1 MRELRPPLLLLCLS
15 IVMMSAPASAQ
26 NGILILA
33 PNDFVDELQ
42 PLLRFKL
49 ASGRPTWLVSLEALY
64 QVYSGADTPEQI
76 KRCIADYEHNHGVR
90 YVLLVGD
97 ADRFPVRFHYWGLP
111 GQLNYAAS
119 DLYYAD
125 LYGEG
130 GAFDDWDD
138 NNNGRYGE
146 VLFAPEGNINHDRIN
161 YWPDVAVGRI
171 AASTGDELAAYVATV
186 IAYETGT
193 TPNDT
198 WFRKA
203 YLYTGSANQ
212 SDPADPPVNNN
223 YKDTIAGLLAN
234 KGVTSTKRYWNVPL
248 QQPPP
253 NMPQQAIMDI
263 NSGAGFVNYI
273 GHGDWNGWS
282 CIGLW
287 AWELNALLNTGTW
300 PIMFAAAC
308 NTGEFVY
315 MAPYGPYI
323 DVNGVEHR
331 GTTNGEVITGAIPM
345 PAPLQDDADHGT
357 WFGGTF
363 YAYDRGCLGEF
374 LLSSYGAP
382 PGSSGAIAYLGERSG
397 GQALANDL
405 DQFFFE
411 AYDWGGKEVLGDM
424 WRFMMEQ
431 YYNVWDI
438 GASSTWS
445 HPPSGWWWG
454 HVFTEPQKM
463 IFFGD
468 PSVIVGGAYRNA
480 VCGMVYDGSG
490 GPLASGTRYRA
501 TCDITIPAFTKLT
514 VNPGASLLFA
524 GTNRVSA
531 LDSGSANGLVVN
543 GSSQSP
549 AYLMSSHQ
557 WGWAGQAVRG
567 IRVNGQMRV
576 RNGGAVRF
584 N

>member
-1 MRELRPPLLLLCLS
+1 MRKLCVPVLFIMLL
-15 IVMMSAPASAQ
+15 VAAPTFAQ

-64 QVYSGADTPEQI
+64 QVYTGVDAPEQI
-76 KRCIADYEHNHGVR
+76 KRCIADHEHNHGVR

-97 ADRFPVRFHYWGLP
+97 ADRFPVRYQYWGLT

-125 LYGEG
+125 LYGAG
-130 GAFDDWDD
+130 GAFDDWDAD
-138 NNNGRYGE
+138 NNGRYGE
-146 VLFAPEGNINHDRIN
+146 VLFAPEGNINHDGID

-171 AASTGDELAAYVATV
+171 AASTGDEVATYVATV
-186 IAYETGT
+186 IAYETET
-193 TPNDT
+193 TPHSS
-198 WFRKA
+198 WFTKA
-203 YLYTGSANQ
+203 YLYTGAANQ
-212 SDPADPPVNNN
+212 DSPSDPPMANDR
-223 YKDTIAGLLAN
+223 KDLIAGLLAN

-253 NMPQQAIMDI
+253 NMPQQAITDI

-273 GHGDWNGWS
+273 GHGDWNAWS
-282 CIGLW
+282 CLGLG
-287 AWELNALLNTGTW
+287 AGDLHALRNTGTW

-323 DVNGVEHR
+323 DVNGIEHP
-331 GTTNGEVITGAIPM
+331 GTENGEVFTGAIPA

-357 WFGGTF
+357 WSGGTF

-374 LLSSYGAP
+374 LLSAYGAP

-397 GQALANDL
+397 GQWIAADL

-424 WRFMMEQ
+424 WRFMIEQ
-431 YYNVWDI
+431 YYNVYHLS
-438 GASSTWS
+438 ASSTWS
-445 HPPSGWWWG
+445 YAPSQWIWG

-468 PSVIVGGAYRNA
+468 PSVVVGGAYRTT
-480 VCGMVYDGSG
+480 VCGTVYDGYG
-490 GPLASGTRYRA
+490 GPLAIGARYRA
-501 TCDITIPAFTKLT
+501 TCDVTVPAATRLT
-514 VNPGASLLFA
+514 VSPGASLLFA
-524 GTNRVSA
+524 GQHKVSA
-531 LDSGSANGLVVN
+531 LDSSSVNGLVIN
-543 GSSQSP
+543 GTAQSP

-567 IRVNGQMRV
+567 IRINGQMRL
-576 RNGGAVRF
+576 RNGGTVRF